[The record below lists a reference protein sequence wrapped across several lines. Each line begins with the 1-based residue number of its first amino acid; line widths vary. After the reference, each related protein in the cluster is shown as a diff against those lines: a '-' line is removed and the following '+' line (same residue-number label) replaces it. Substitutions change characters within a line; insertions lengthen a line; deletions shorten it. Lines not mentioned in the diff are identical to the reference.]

1 MSRISAR
8 LRLRA
13 SRPSTTRASRS
24 AGGRA
29 RSSPTAC
36 WSTRRPGSTVRRRPA
51 PASSWPTATSATAFP
66 AIPLYAGMRPYDQV
80 PFQWSLHRLD
90 ASGRLL
96 HREFLADGRTDP
108 RPEFARTLLAAL
120 RHRRAPILVWSSFES
135 HRLAELAAAL
145 PEHAAEIAAARS
157 RLVDLL
163 PIVRGHVGHPEFGGS
178 FSLKQV
184 APVLAPSVDYDDLVG
199 VGEGGEASRAL
210 IGLALGALGSA
221 EEEATVRR
229 ALLEY

>member
-1 MSRISAR
+1 PALTRQRFDRMRAAGIERISEIPDAFPLGQAQAR
-8 LRLRA
+8 VRA
-13 SRPSTTRASRS
+13 AWL
-24 AGGRA
+24 AGGLYLEPGLA
-29 RSSPTAC
+29 AAL
-36 WSTRRPGSTVRRRPA
+36 RRTGPPA
-51 PASSWPTATSATAFP
+51 DYLDFETAFP
-66 AIPLYAGMRPYDQV
+66 AVPLYAGIRPYDQV

-163 PIVRGHVGHPEFGGS
+163 PIVRGHVGHPGFGRGLS
-178 FSLKQV
+178 PPQG
-184 APVLAPSVDYDDLVG
+184 AAG
-199 VGEGGEASRAL
+199 ARAAGGRP
-210 IGLALGALGSA
+210 
-221 EEEATVRR
+221 
-229 ALLEY
+229 